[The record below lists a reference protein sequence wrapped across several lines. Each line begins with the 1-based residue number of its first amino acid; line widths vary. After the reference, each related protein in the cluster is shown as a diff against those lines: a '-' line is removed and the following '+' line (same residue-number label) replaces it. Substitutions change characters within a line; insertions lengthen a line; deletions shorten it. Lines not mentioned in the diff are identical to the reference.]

1 MSYQS
6 RRALLASLLGLG
18 LLTTLVAGPQAP
30 GTPSAS
36 PSPIV
41 RKQPSISRSQF
52 NRSGAE
58 SRRGSKTIQV
68 ALTRADDAIVQ
79 TVSIE
84 AENMPIREI
93 LKSIQEEHGV
103 KIWIDRI
110 SLGKLSAALDQE
122 VSLSAA
128 EVPLSNVLDRLL
140 LPAELDWLTDR
151 EVLRITSQT
160 VAKQHLEARVYDVLD
175 LVQAGFDEDAL
186 LEVLEGCVEPDSWSP
201 VGGTGLFDRH
211 VPGPDSPKNP
221 AAPDTAPKTDQ
232 KSAVSAPQAMPPA
245 IGPKKGEAKLREGVL
260 FVWQTQRVHTQVEQ
274 LLDQVE
280 VLLDDADE
288 DRRFNQSVVTVK
300 QKRPSSYRNQ
310 PRNSSRRR
318 LLQ

>member
-6 RRALLASLLGLG
+6 RRALFTSLLGLG
-18 LLTTLVAGPQAP
+18 VLTTLVAVRQAP

-36 PSPIV
+36 RSRIV
-41 RKQPSISRSQF
+41 HKPRSLSRLVSK
-52 NRSGAE
+52 GAVPE
-58 SRRGSKTIQV
+58 SRRSSQTKPV
-68 ALTRADDAIVQ
+68 ALTRADDVIVQ

-84 AENMPIREI
+84 AENLPIREI
-93 LKSIQEEHGV
+93 LKSIQEEHGIKV
-103 KIWIDRI
+103 WIDRI
-110 SLGKLSAALDQE
+110 SLGKLTAALDQE
-122 VSLSAA
+122 VTLSAT

-175 LVQAGFDEDAL
+175 LVQAGFDEDTL
-186 LEVLEGCVEPDSWSP
+186 LEILEGCVEPDSWAP
-201 VGGTGLFDRH
+201 LGGTGLFDH
-211 VPGPDSPKNP
+211 HAIGPDSPKKP
-221 AAPDTAPKTDQ
+221 TTPDTAPKTDP
-232 KSAVSAPQAMPPA
+232 KSAVIAPQSMPPA

-310 PRNSSRRR
+310 SRNSSRR